1 MFESA
6 ELGHHVDDRAFE
18 KQAAALRADL
28 LDAQYDL
35 LADASFPVIVL
46 VNGVDGA
53 GKGETVNVF
62 NEWMDP
68 RHIRSHAFGPNTPDE
83 EARPPMW
90 RFWMALPPKGKI
102 GILFGNWY
110 TDPIVSRVHGDLGRA
125 GLAAS
130 LGRIRR
136 FEQMLVD
143 DGALLVKLWFHL
155 SKKAQK
161 KRLEELESSKL
172 TRWRVTKH
180 DWRSFE
186 RYDDFKRVSERALRE
201 TSSGEAPWVVID
213 GADPN
218 YRSLTAGRALLSAL
232 RGRLEASKQAKRAKK
247 RGARGDGA
255 GVMSHASALVR
266 SVDTAQILRGLP
278 FEERLSKEKYE
289 TKIQKAQS
297 RLAELARGRAMKDRS
312 VVVLFEGMDA
322 AGKGGAIRRVTQAL
336 DARYYDVVPI
346 AAPNE
351 EERAHPYQW
360 RFWRHLPRRGRFV
373 LFDRSW
379 YGRVLVERVERY
391 ATEAEWARA
400 YGEINELEEQLVEHG
415 IVVVKLWLAITK
427 DEQLRRFEE
436 RAKTRFKR
444 FKITPD
450 DWRNR
455 KKWDDYVEAASDM
468 IDRTSTSLAPW
479 TVLEADDKHLA
490 RVRAVET
497 ICARMK
503 DAQEA

>member
-6 ELGHHVDDRAFE
+6 ELGHHVDDRAFDQQE
-18 KQAAALRADL
+18 AALRADL

-35 LADASFPVIVL
+35 LADATFPVIVL

-68 RHIRSHAFGPNTPDE
+68 RHIRSHAFGPKTPDE
-83 EARPPMW
+83 DARPPMW

-125 GLAAS
+125 GLAAA

-172 TRWRVTKH
+172 TRWRVTKQ
-180 DWRSFE
+180 DWKAFE
-186 RYDDFKRVSERALRE
+186 RYDDFARVSERALRE

-213 GADPN
+213 GSDPN

-232 RGRLEASKQAKRAKK
+232 RGRLEASKQAKRAKTN
-247 RGARGDGA
+247 GARKSGETA
-255 GVMSHASALVR
+255 VVSHASALVR

-289 TKIQKAQS
+289 TKIQKVQS
-297 RLAELARGRAMKDRS
+297 RLAELSRGSAMKERS
-312 VVVLFEGMDA
+312 VVVVFEGMDA

-379 YGRVLVERVERY
+379 YGRVLVERVEGY

-400 YGEINELEEQLVEHG
+400 YGEIDEFEEQLVEHG

-427 DEQLRRFEE
+427 DEQLRRFQE
-436 RAKTRFKR
+436 RKKTRFKR

-468 IDRTSTSLAPW
+468 IDRTSTTLAPW
-479 TVLEADDKHLA
+479 TVLEANDKHLA
-490 RVRAVET
+490 RVRAIET
-497 ICARMK
+497 ICARL
-503 DAQEA
+503 EA